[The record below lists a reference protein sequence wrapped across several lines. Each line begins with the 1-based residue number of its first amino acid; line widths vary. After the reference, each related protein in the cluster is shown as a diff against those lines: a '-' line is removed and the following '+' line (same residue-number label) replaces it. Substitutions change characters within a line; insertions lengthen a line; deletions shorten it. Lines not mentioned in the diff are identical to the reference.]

1 METRELFFS
10 ILPMFLLR
18 SGFAVL
24 CGGLIG
30 IERERAGKPAGFR
43 TNTLICFGSTLYMLV
58 SEFIL
63 ERMGATQSDPTRIAA
78 QVVTGIG
85 FLGAGT
91 IIQSRGT
98 ISGLTSAATIWVV
111 AGIGL
116 LVGAGFPWLAL
127 LGSVL
132 TVATLNILHR
142 IEPRL
147 LGKCH
152 FVGCNI
158 IYVDDGGRTRS
169 EIASLLSEHDID
181 ITKLETEKVD
191 QKSSRLRLNFCDKH
205 PTHHRFLSELWRTQ
219 GIVEITRDA
228 PNGSR

>member
-1 METRELFFS
+1 
-10 ILPMFLLR
+10 
-18 SGFAVL
+18 
-24 CGGLIG
+24 
-30 IERERAGKPAGFR
+30 
-43 TNTLICFGSTLYMLV
+43 MLV
-58 SEFIL
+58 TEFIL
-63 ERMGATQSDPTRIAA
+63 QRVGTGQTDPTRIAA

-116 LVGAGFPWLAL
+116 TIGAGFPWIGL
-127 LGSVL
+127 LGSIM
-132 TVATLNILHR
+132 TIGTLNILHR

-152 FVGCNI
+152 FIGCNV

-169 EIASLLSEHDID
+169 EIAALLSEHDID
-181 ITKLETEKVD
+181 ITKLETEKID
-191 QKSSRLRLNFCDKH
+191 QKSSRLRLIFCDKH

-219 GIVEITRDA
+219 GIVEITRD
-228 PNGSR
+228 PGNGSK